1 MKIKLFIFAGTFYLF
16 VIVCSCTQTVQES
29 SNITEVDTLSGSS
42 GLSSEADEKITEI
55 KNQIESTHFSKSI
68 LKYSPV
74 IKKYAK
80 RYGFDWRLIVAQIM
94 QESKFREQAR
104 SPVGARGLMQLM
116 PSTEKEISRELDF
129 QYILKNPREN
139 IAAGIYHMKK
149 QYNLFVHATYSNRI
163 KLSLAAYNCGAGRI
177 FDAGDI
183 ARFYKYPA
191 NQWKSIKTYLGMLQ
205 THDWKIHLQVWP
217 QGKPIHGYFT
227 GSEETINYVDNIWEM
242 YEIYRELL

>member
-1 MKIKLFIFAGTFYLF
+1 LIATVKIISGIL
-16 VIVCSCTQTVQES
+16 IVLLS
-29 SNITEVDTLSGSS
+29 ITACQHSAQDKSDIMQNDTLDEKS
-42 GLSSEADEKITEI
+42 GLTNERDEKWLEL
-55 KNQIESTHFSKSI
+55 KKQIESAHYSKSV

-94 QESKFREQAR
+94 QESRFREQAR

-116 PSTEKEISRELDF
+116 PKTEREISRELDF

-149 QYNLFVHATYSNRI
+149 QYSLFQHTTYANRI
-163 KLSLAAYNCGAGRI
+163 KLSLAAYNCGAGRV

-183 ARFYKYPA
+183 ARFFRYPSD
-191 NQWKSIKTYLGMLQ
+191 QWKYIKMYLAMLRNQ
-205 THDWKIHLQVWP
+205 DWKLHLQVWP
-217 QGKPIHGYFT
+217 QGKPIHGYFY
-227 GSEETINYVDNIWEM
+227 GSDETITYVDNIWEM
-242 YEIYRELL
+242 YEIYREIL